1 MMEWMK
7 LSERRL
13 WLTIDSDDI
22 RHLPRYQ
29 GHPLRS
35 RHPLPMDCTK
45 SDPSPKLKIGME
57 GFSRWFA
64 EAGEVTLFLIADQLD
79 SVDFK
84 NWLKPMLD
92 TGRLRIASHG
102 NTHRSW
108 AAWPEDVEGFTAEL
122 QIATKRLK
130 EFSGEAWRPWFRA
143 PAGYIAPWMAQVL
156 SNLGYVV
163 DSSVNPSALLKRK
176 TGHGNNWNKVVA
188 AMKNNGLVERQ
199 WLTKKV
205 LGLSLP
211 SCGPALHKTFLK
223 SISRRQWLS
232 QSSLEHATDSD
243 IEDSDAEIV
252 TVYWHLLDHARNS
265 GKWLPPL

>member
-1 MMEWMK
+1 MK

-156 SNLGYVV
+156 SKLG
-163 DSSVNPSALLKRK
+163 
-176 TGHGNNWNKVVA
+176 
-188 AMKNNGLVERQ
+188 
-199 WLTKKV
+199 
-205 LGLSLP
+205 
-211 SCGPALHKTFLK
+211 K
-223 SISRRQWLS
+223 SISLAQTKNWPWQQLEQGRSGDEEQWFGGKTMVNKKGAWIISPFLWS
-232 QSSLEHATDSD
+232 CTAQNFLEEHFKATMVVS
-243 IEDSDAEIV
+243 
-252 TVYWHLLDHARNS
+252 
-265 GKWLPPL
+265 KFP